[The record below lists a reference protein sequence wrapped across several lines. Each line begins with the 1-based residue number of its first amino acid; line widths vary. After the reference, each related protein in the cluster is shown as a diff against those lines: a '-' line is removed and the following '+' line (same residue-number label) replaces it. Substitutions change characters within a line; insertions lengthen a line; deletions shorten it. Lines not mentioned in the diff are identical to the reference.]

1 MDLSPGNLYI
11 ALSARNIE
19 GSYVSFPFEQTSSL
33 PKNTKT
39 YKHWGLIQ
47 PTSRPSTSGIYHHA
61 TISSATNGKWLA
73 QTIAQPLPMTERA
86 LILIWRV
93 GPISATQERFEEIM
107 ASIPADGEPSART
120 GKDFNCRTWMFDV
133 LAKLEVEGGLK
144 LGVEIDEIEKK
155 AIEHA
160 HSVEND
166 VVAGKRGP
174 LVMNDDIRA

>member
-19 GSYVSFPFEQTSSL
+19 GSY
-33 PKNTKT
+33 
-39 YKHWGLIQ
+39 HWGLIQ
-47 PTSRPSTSGIYHHA
+47 PTSRPSTSCMYHHA

-107 ASIPADGEPSART
+107 AGIPADGEPSSRT

-133 LAKLEVEGGLK
+133 LAQLEVQGGLK
-144 LGVEIDEIEKK
+144 LGVEMDDIEKK

-174 LVMNDDIRA
+174 LVLNDDFRA